1 MIQSALG
8 ASPLEAN
15 LRYLTTRI
23 GGRVTGSDANAKAV
37 VWAVSAFRAAGVNNV
52 KTESFTL
59 PVSWSE
65 GATAAEVLSPQN
77 FRLRLVSTGWSPPI
91 SPRAGITARVIDVGD
106 GAEARFAAAGA
117 SARGSIV
124 FVHQD
129 LLGSVDDLLAE
140 YTRAPAI
147 IDRAVRAH
155 AAAIFWMSTRP
166 GDLLYRHTSTPGG
179 GALERIPQAIVARN
193 DAEKLARL
201 LESGRSV
208 RIHFAMPNN
217 VGGPVQAR
225 NVVAEIKGWD
235 HPEQFVVLG
244 AHIDSWALGQGAL
257 DDGCNV
263 AMVID
268 AARVIHSSGSL
279 PKRSIRFIL
288 FNGEEQ
294 GFVGSRAYVAA
305 HSAELDQ
312 AIAAIVFDSG
322 SGALNGY
329 SVEGR
334 ADMLPAL
341 RQVLAP
347 LKALSVTNFTMDAAV
362 ETDNFDF
369 LLEGIPTLLPNQDFA
384 DYLPNYHASSDTVD
398 KVDIANLKKA
408 SAIAAI
414 TAYAIADDSD
424 RIAPRQSRSQIE
436 RLLHE
441 TDLEQQMKLEGFW
454 LEWQTGA
461 RGRRPSD

>member
-23 GGRVTGSDANAKAV
+23 GGRITGSAANAKAV
-37 VWAVSAFRAAGVNNV
+37 AWAVSAFRAAGVSDV

-77 FRLRLVSTGWSPPI
+77 FRLRVVATGWSPPI
-91 SPRAGITARVIDVGD
+91 SPRSGITARVIDVGD
-106 GAEARFAAAGA
+106 GDEAGFAAAGS
-117 SARGSIV
+117 SARDSIV
-124 FVHQD
+124 FVHQE
-129 LLGSVDDLLAE
+129 LLGSVGDLVAE

-155 AAAIFWMSTRP
+155 AAAILWMSTHP
-166 GDLLYRHTSTPGG
+166 GDLLYRHTSMPGG
-179 GALERIPQAIVARN
+179 GVLEKIPQAIVARD
-193 DAEKLARL
+193 DAEKLAAL
-201 LESGRSV
+201 LVSGGPV
-208 RIHFAMPNN
+208 RVRFAMPNN
-217 VGGPVQAR
+217 VGGSVQAK

-244 AHIDSWALGQGAL
+244 AHLDSWDLGQGAL
-257 DDGCNV
+257 DNGCDA

-279 PKRSIRFIL
+279 PKRSVRFIL

-305 HSAELDQ
+305 HQAELDQ
-312 AIAAIVFDSG
+312 AIAAIIYDSG
-322 SGALNGY
+322 SGPVSGY

-334 ADMLPAL
+334 TDMLPAL
-341 RQVLAP
+341 REVLEP
-347 LKALSVTNFTMDAAV
+347 LKPLGVTSFTTDAAV

-369 LLEGIPTLLPNQDFA
+369 LLEGIPTLLPNQGFA
-384 DYLPNYHASSDTVD
+384 DYLPNYHASSDTFD

-414 TAYAIADDSD
+414 TAYAIADDSE
-424 RIAPRQSRSQIE
+424 RIAPRQSRAQIE
-436 RLLHE
+436 RLLRE
-441 TDLEQQMKLEGFW
+441 TGLEQQMKLEGFW
-454 LEWQTGA
+454 PEWQSGS